1 MKNIMDVLTM
11 YENNIKLHYV
21 EYLERYVNTVWKK
34 DFMIEKLE
42 RLKRPKKIEKCLF
55 DNYVIN

>member
-1 MKNIMDVLTM
+1 M